1 MARVSP
7 GGRRLIQRHESLR
20 LEAYDDGTGVWT
32 IGWGR
37 TAPINGQPIR
47 PGMRI
52 TRAQADALFE
62 EDLRRFEVG
71 VENRLR
77 RPATQPQFD
86 ALVSLAYNIG
96 LAAFARSSVLARHNE
111 GDTEGVCRA
120 FVLWR
125 NDGHPTEKGLVLR
138 RASEIYRYMGGKL

>member
-7 GGRRLIQRHESLR
+7 EGRRFVQRHEGLR
-20 LEAYDDGTGVWT
+20 LEAYDDGKGVWT
-32 IGWGR
+32 IGYGR
-37 TAPINGQPIR
+37 TAPINGEPIR

-52 TRAQADALFE
+52 TREQADALLD

-86 ALVSLAYNIG
+86 ALVSFAYNVG
-96 LAAFARSSVLARHNE
+96 LGAFARSSVLTRHNE
-111 GDTEGVCRA
+111 GNAEGVCRA
-120 FVLWR
+120 LVLWR
-125 NDGHPTEKGLVLR
+125 DDGKPTEQGLVLR